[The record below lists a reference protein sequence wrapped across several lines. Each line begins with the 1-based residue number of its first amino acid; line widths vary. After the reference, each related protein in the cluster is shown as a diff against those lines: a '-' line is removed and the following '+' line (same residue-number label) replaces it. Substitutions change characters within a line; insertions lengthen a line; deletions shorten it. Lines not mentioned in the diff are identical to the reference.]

1 MATVKNATAKKSAT
15 AKTKATPAKVSKTT
29 TKTKSVKVE
38 PTTTKKVVKKKKS
51 QEATL
56 DTKNVKETVK
66 KIVTSEREVKYN
78 YPEEVD
84 NPLDKKAWRAKV
96 RSKLRQYESK
106 ILKEK
111 DEKEKSKLEKAYNN
125 YRKEVLLVP

>member
-1 MATVKNATAKKSAT
+1 MAITKNAKAKDA
-15 AKTKATPAKVSKTT
+15 KATTGK
-29 TKTKSVKVE
+29 
-38 PTTTKKVVKKKKS
+38 TKKVIKKATATPTVTKEAKAKKVIKKTK
-51 QEATL
+51 EAAL
-56 DTKNVKETVK
+56 DSKNVKETVK

-78 YPEEVD
+78 YPESVD